1 MRVQEQRIE
10 KIVVKVVYIIYIY
23 IIYIAICN
31 HVPVDHFDKACI
43 CFKKAILY
51 SYVM

>member
-10 KIVVKVVYIIYIY
+10 KIVVKVYIYIY
-23 IIYIAICN
+23 IANCN

-51 SYVM
+51 SYVRNVN

>member
-23 IIYIAICN
+23 IYIANCN

-43 CFKKAILY
+43 CFEKKLYYILT
-51 SYVM
+51 